1 MNAEAVCN
9 VAPARRETKDHNL
22 VDEQIRLSAGKGV
35 RYEKRPVKGADGK
48 PVSGLYNAWIT
59 LDNPTQ
65 FNSYNTEM
73 VKAVILAFR
82 AASVA
87 RDVVAVVFTGTGDK
101 AFCTGGNTKEYAE
114 YYAGNPQEYR
124 GYMRLFN
131 DMVSSILASD
141 KPVICR
147 VNGMRV
153 GGGQE
158 IGMACD
164 FSVAQD
170 LARFGQAG
178 PKHGSAPIG
187 GATDFLPVVIGAER
201 AMVACVLCEPFS
213 AHEAYFMG
221 ILTDIVPALKVDGK
235 FLANPLVETGR
246 MTDEY
251 GRLVF
256 GKPKTGDAFRAGQE
270 LMKRGVVDLTL
281 LDDKV
286 EGLCTRLLYTFPECT
301 AKTIEEL
308 RKPKLDA
315 WNRNKENSRAWL
327 ALNMMTEARAGF
339 RAFNEGTKDTG
350 REVDFIA
357 LRRALAANAKWDDEL
372 TEYILPGAAAH
383 RTVTAGLPRVDGA
396 AAAG

>member
-1 MNAEAVCN
+1 MSTEAVRVTTEKTN
-9 VAPARRETKDHNL
+9 VVREHTL
-22 VDEQIRLSAGKGV
+22 VPEHVRKAASKGV
-35 RYEKRPVKGADGK
+35 LYDKRPVIGAEGK
-48 PVSGLYNAWIT
+48 PIAGLFNAWIT

-65 FNSYNTEM
+65 FNSYTTDM
-73 VKAVILAFR
+73 VKGVILAFR
-82 AASVA
+82 EASAA
-87 RDVVAVVFTGTGDK
+87 RDVVAVVFTGSGDK

-131 DMVSSILASD
+131 DMVSAILGCD
-141 KPVICR
+141 KPVVCR
-147 VNGMRV
+147 VNGMRI

-164 FSVAQD
+164 FTIAQD

-187 GATDFLPVVIGAER
+187 GATDFLPVLIGAER
-201 AMVACVLCEPFS
+201 AMAGCVLCEPFS

-221 ILTDIVPALKVDGK
+221 MITDVAPALKADGN
-235 FLANPLVETGR
+235 FIANPLVETSR

-251 GRLVF
+251 GRFVF
-256 GKPKTGDAFRAGQE
+256 GKSKTGDALKAGQE
-270 LMKRGVVDLTL
+270 LMKRGTVDLSL
-281 LDDKV
+281 LDEKV
-286 EGLCTRLLYTFPECT
+286 ESLCTKLLYTFPDCMS
-301 AKTIEEL
+301 KTVEEL

-339 RAFNEGTKDTG
+339 RAFNEGTRETG
-350 REVDFIA
+350 REIDFIA
-357 LRRALAANAKWDDEL
+357 LRRALAANTPWSDEL
-372 TEYILPGAAAH
+372 TQSIM
-383 RTVTAGLPRVDGA
+383 PRARGTS
-396 AAAG
+396 